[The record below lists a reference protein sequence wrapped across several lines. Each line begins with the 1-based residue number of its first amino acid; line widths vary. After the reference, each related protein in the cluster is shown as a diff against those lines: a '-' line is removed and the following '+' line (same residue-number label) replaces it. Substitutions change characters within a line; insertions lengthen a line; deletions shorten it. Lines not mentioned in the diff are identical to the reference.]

1 MLVDVEALQHRLRT
15 FAQERNWE
23 QFHTPR
29 NLTMAL
35 AGEVGELLA
44 VLQWRTDDEL
54 ENPEVRAEFEDE
66 IADVMIYLA
75 RLADIAGVDLSAA
88 VEGKMARNVRR
99 FPPSL

>member
-1 MLVDVEALQHRLRT
+1 
-15 FAQERNWE
+15 
-23 QFHTPR
+23 
-29 NLTMAL
+29 MAL

-88 VEGKMARNVRR
+88 VEGKMTRNVRR